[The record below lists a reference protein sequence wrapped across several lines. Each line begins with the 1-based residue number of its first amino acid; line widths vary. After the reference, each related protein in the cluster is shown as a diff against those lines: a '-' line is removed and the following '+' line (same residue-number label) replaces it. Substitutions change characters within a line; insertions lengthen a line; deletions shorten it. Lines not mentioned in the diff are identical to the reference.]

1 MKSLILRSIAGL
13 AFLLTVLG
21 IVLFVSAGTL
31 DYWQAWLYLAIFGG
45 SVLLITL
52 DLIRHDR
59 HLLESRLSVGA
70 AQEQRTSQKIIQAF
84 ASLSFVA
91 LYFVSGLDRRFGW
104 SRVPAMMVLMA
115 EVIVAL
121 GFYFVY
127 RVFKENSFTSALI
140 EVQAEQH
147 VITTGPYAVVR
158 HPMYA
163 GALLMMAATPVA
175 LGSWVALPF
184 LLPLVA
190 VIVARLLDE
199 EKMLAQELTGYED
212 YRRQVRHRLVPRV
225 W

>member
-91 LYFVSGLDRRFGW
+91 LYIVSGLDRRFGW
-104 SRVPAMMVLMA
+104 SRVPAVVVLMA

-199 EKMLAQELTGYED
+199 EKLLAQELPGYEA
-212 YRRQVRHRLVPRV
+212 YRQRVPHRLVPRV

>member
-91 LYFVSGLDRRFGW
+91 LYIVSGLDRRFGW
-104 SRVPAMMVLMA
+104 SRVPAVVVLMA

>member
-1 MKSLILRSIAGL
+1 
-13 AFLLTVLG
+13 
-21 IVLFVSAGTL
+21 
-31 DYWQAWLYLAIFGG
+31 
-45 SVLLITL
+45 
-52 DLIRHDR
+52 
-59 HLLESRLSVGA
+59 
-70 AQEQRTSQKIIQAF
+70 
-84 ASLSFVA
+84 
-91 LYFVSGLDRRFGW
+91 
-104 SRVPAMMVLMA
+104 
-115 EVIVAL
+115 VAL

-199 EKMLAQELTGYED
+199 EKLLAQELPGYEA
-212 YRRQVRHRLVPRV
+212 YRQRVPHRLVPRV

>member
-91 LYFVSGLDRRFGW
+91 LYIVSGLDRRFGW
-104 SRVPAMMVLMA
+104 LRVPAVVVLMA